1 MIIFVSV
8 YTYVTNSLTAFVLSP
23 FFVNLDIELFTTFA
37 TVKIMGRIL
46 AIDYGQKRC
55 GLAVTDELVIIANAL
70 DTVPAKEL
78 IAYLTK
84 YISQENVSLF
94 VIGEPK
100 QMNNQASDSSRFI
113 NPFIGRLR
121 KAFPHIPIERMD
133 ERFTS
138 RMAFQSMIDAGLG
151 KKARQNKA
159 LIDSISATLI
169 LQSYLETK
177 T

>member
-1 MIIFVSV
+1 
-8 YTYVTNSLTAFVLSP
+8 
-23 FFVNLDIELFTTFA
+23 
-37 TVKIMGRIL
+37 MGRIL

-55 GLAVTDELVIIANAL
+55 GIAVTDELAMIANAL
-70 DTVPAKEL
+70 ETVSSKDL

-84 YISQENVSLF
+84 YVSQENVSEI

-100 QMNNQASDSSRFI
+100 QMNNQASDSARFI
-113 NPFIGRLR
+113 EPFIGRLK
-121 KAFPHIPIERMD
+121 KAFPEIPIQRMD

-151 KKARQNKA
+151 KKARRNKG